1 MGNPPGSSS
10 AARALRHPF
19 SPDTARRLVALALVM
34 LLAACAGSV
43 APPTVIQS
51 LSPEQRQSLRLT
63 GVSADA
69 GHGVVMTHEE
79 LDRITQ
85 LVTAEIN
92 AASPDMLLAPG
103 APPPQQA
110 MLLKIVVTRYDEGN
124 AFARFML
131 AGLGQ
136 IYLEGDVLLLDS
148 ETMQQIAAYK
158 VGKDFSFGGLYGGS
172 TTMHDVEKGFARS
185 VADVVRRKT

>member
-1 MGNPPGSSS
+1 MRTLLPPT
-10 AARALRHPF
+10 ARH
-19 SPDTARRLVALALVM
+19 SARRLAPIALAV

-43 APPTVIQS
+43 APPAVVQGLSLEQKQS
-51 LSPEQRQSLRLT
+51 LHLT
-63 GVSADA
+63 GVNAES
-69 GHGVVMTHEE
+69 GRGVVMTHED

-103 APPPQQA
+103 APPSPQT
-110 MLLKIVVTRYDEGN
+110 MLLRIVVTRYDEGN

-136 IYLEGDVLLLDS
+136 IYIEGDVLLLDS

-158 VGKDFSFGGLYGGS
+158 VSKDFSFGGLYGGS
-172 TTMHDVEKGFARS
+172 TNVHDVEKGFARS
-185 VADVVRRKT
+185 VAEVVKRRT